1 MKTRA
6 RTCEG
11 KTANMSCD
19 KKSLK
24 IFIAGDG
31 GWGTANALLL
41 AGYGHDVTVWGAD
54 AAYVREIARTRA
66 NPRYLPGVKLPDGIK
81 WTTELSDAAGAD
93 VVVFAAPSRYF
104 KDVCS
109 RFRSYIPADALV
121 VSLAKGFC
129 EQTHV
134 RMTVLA
140 EKALG
145 RGRIVALSGPS
156 HAEEV
161 ARGIPTAVV
170 AAAKDVEDAKLVQG
184 IWSGPVFRVYASDD
198 PVGVEVGGAVKNVIA
213 LAVGVSDG
221 LGFGDNTRAAL
232 ITRGIAEVARF
243 AGALG
248 ANPQTVFGLSGMGDL
263 VVTCTSRH
271 SRNRSVGER
280 LGKGERLADIV
291 GSMKMVAEGVWNA
304 QVVRAMASEL
314 NVEMPIT
321 EVVCRLCHEGLPA
334 KEAISILMNRPMKG
348 E

>member
-1 MKTRA
+1 
-6 RTCEG
+6 
-11 KTANMSCD
+11 MSCNE
-19 KKSLK
+19 KPLR

-54 AAYVREIARTRA
+54 AAYVREIAGARA
-66 NPRYLPGVKLPDGIK
+66 NPRYLPGVELPDKIK

-93 VVVFAAPSRYF
+93 VVVFATPSRYF
-104 KDVCS
+104 EDVCS
-109 RFRSYIPADALV
+109 RFRNHIPADALV

-129 EQTHV
+129 EHTHV

-145 RGRIVALSGPS
+145 RRRIVALSGPS

-170 AAAKDVEDAKLVQG
+170 AASEDIEDAQLAQG

-248 ANPQTVFGLSGMGDL
+248 ANPKTVFGLSGMGDL

-304 QVVRAMASEL
+304 QVVRAMAGEL

-321 EVVCRLCHEGLPA
+321 ETVCRLCHEGLPA

>member
-1 MKTRA
+1 MKL
-6 RTCEG
+6 EG
-11 KTANMSCD
+11 KRADMTCD
-19 KKSLK
+19 KNPLR

-54 AAYVREIARTRA
+54 AAYVREIASTGA
-66 NPRYLPGVKLPDGIK
+66 NPRYLPGVELPNSIQ

-93 VVVFAAPSRYF
+93 VVVFATPSRYF
-104 KDVCS
+104 EDVCS
-109 RFRSYIPADALV
+109 RFRNHIPADALV

-129 EQTHV
+129 EHTHV

-170 AAAKDVEDAKLVQG
+170 AASKDIEDAKLVQG

-248 ANPQTVFGLSGMGDL
+248 ANPKTVFGLSGMGDL

-280 LGKGERLADIV
+280 LGRGERLADIV

-304 QVVRAMASEL
+304 QVVRAMAGEL
-314 NVEMPIT
+314 SVEMPIT
-321 EVVCRLCHEGLPA
+321 ETVCRLCHEGLPA
-334 KEAISILMNRPMKG
+334 KEAISILMNRPKKG